1 MFLVCLFQPFL
12 QKLLSAPLAGSLKND
27 GGGLTLRLWRLSHA
41 SKTESRLQHMV
52 EYKELVESFE
62 QLWID

>member
-1 MFLVCLFQPFL
+1 
-12 QKLLSAPLAGSLKND
+12 LKND